1 MHNSNFLHYF
11 APRNNKHT
19 DMLTYSSKT
28 INRNFKIKV
37 TGTIGE
43 TKINTLVGVSGFLA
57 YVNNDEL
64 AGRLL
69 DRAFGCPEDK
79 CVCRLRRGLVF
90 SFYAN

>member
-1 MHNSNFLHYF
+1 MNY
-11 APRNNKHT
+11 T
-19 DMLTYSSKT
+19 SKQ

-37 TGTIGE
+37 TGTVGQN
-43 TKINTLVGVSGFLA
+43 KINTLVGVSGFLS
-57 YVNNDEL
+57 YVGDDKL

-69 DRAFGCPEDK
+69 DRAFNCPDDK